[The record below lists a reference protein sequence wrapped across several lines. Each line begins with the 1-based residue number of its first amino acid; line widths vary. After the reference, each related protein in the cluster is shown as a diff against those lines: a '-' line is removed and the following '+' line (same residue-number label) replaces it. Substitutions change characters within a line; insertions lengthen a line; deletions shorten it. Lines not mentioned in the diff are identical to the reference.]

1 MCVIFKPL
9 QNLKEFQVGKPHKRG
24 ISKFKGRVLLLLF
37 ITVVRII
44 YCVAVTE
51 AATINTYP
59 REIKEKKKMGLS
71 NGKHLVLFESA
82 GIEYPFS
89 EYVCMAANHQVEYNL
104 T

>member
-1 MCVIFKPL
+1 MKKL
-9 QNLKEFQVGKPHKRG
+9 NRKENK
-24 ISKFKGRVLLLLF
+24 
-37 ITVVRII
+37 
-44 YCVAVTE
+44 
-51 AATINTYP
+51 
-59 REIKEKKKMGLS
+59 KKKMGLS